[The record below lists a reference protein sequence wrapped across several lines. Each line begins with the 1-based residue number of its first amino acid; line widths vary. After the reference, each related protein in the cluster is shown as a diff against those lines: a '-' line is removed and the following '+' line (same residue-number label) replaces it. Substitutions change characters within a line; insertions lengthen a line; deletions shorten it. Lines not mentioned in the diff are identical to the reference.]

1 MKKACDYSATIAAA
15 KDLELIKDG
24 DKYLFV
30 TIQPKPG
37 QNLGVAQE
45 FLIYNY
51 DVLLV
56 VNKEEVKII
65 DVDKKTGELVG
76 SSRIITKEEIKDLV
90 ASWFFGWAVCLHT
103 FNKED
108 YYWFDLYKNF
118 GKFYQADMLKDMVE
132 FIKQEYTIPQ
142 KEARKAAKLAKKNKQ

>member
-1 MKKACDYSATIAAA
+1 MKKTCNYAETIHSA

-65 DVDKKTGELVG
+65 DVDKKTGDLVG
-76 SSRIITKEEIKDLV
+76 SKRIITRDNITALV
-90 ASWFFGWAVCLHT
+90 ASWFLGWALCLHT
-103 FNKED
+103 QNKDD
-108 YYWFDLYKNF
+108 YYWFDLYKKF
-118 GKFYQADMLKDMVE
+118 GNFYQADMRKDMVE
-132 FIKQEYTIPQ
+132 FIKQEYTIPM
-142 KEARKAAKLAKKNKQ
+142 KAAAKAAKLAKKNKQ